1 LVSLKIEFSGDK
13 PDTLLSPL
21 VVIEILSNSFES
33 IDRGIKST
41 HYRQIPSLREYIPV
55 SQNSPKIEKSMLQK
69 YLKKDYFD
77 EKMILLDFIAKIL
90 KVMLMI

>member
-1 LVSLKIEFSGDK
+1 
-13 PDTLLSPL
+13 
-21 VVIEILSNSFES
+21 
-33 IDRGIKST
+33 
-41 HYRQIPSLREYIPV
+41 
-55 SQNSPKIEKSMLQK
+55 MLQK